1 MKTCCACG
9 FREKRDTTENNE
21 RVSYHSFPKKKDMR
35 QAWVSAI
42 GKKDFVPTKSS
53 ILCSLHFAKECLY
66 YPNNGGKKQRIRLRP
81 DSIPTLFDVCFWKR
95 RNRKGIHMGY
105 ARKSKQS
112 QDDNHSKDE
121 KLDMKVRLKTES
133 ESDTN
138 MRSALFVN
146 DVATCSKWNKCQ
158 MKSKE
163 TNRECSVTSRVKRRY
178 HTVYPK
184 YIGFCTLSDLRS
196 PVKVM
201 HNWKMA
207 MTCISSQRK
216 EIAILRRKNYCL
228 QTKVAIL
235 EMLLA
240 DWKGTC

>member
-163 TNRECSVTSRVKRRY
+163 TN
-178 HTVYPK
+178 
-184 YIGFCTLSDLRS
+184 SDLRS